1 MVMPRVDFEAKTDGD
16 IPTLPLP
23 LRILVLTTPYSY
35 PILTARAAVTGD
47 YLLATGGIIYVT
59 VFIFYFLIH
68 FLNPFVMAIR
78 ENIE

>member
-1 MVMPRVDFEAKTDGD
+1 MVMPRVGFEPKTDGD

-23 LRILVLTTPYSY
+23 LRILVLTIPYSY

-47 YLLATGGIIYVT
+47 YLLATGEIIYVT
-59 VFIFYFLIH
+59 VFTIIIQLY

-78 ENIE
+78 KNIE